1 MSATKHVQLLYRAS
15 VHTENRIT
23 WSEENPGKS
32 VSGGFLFRDRR
43 LSGHIFF
50 FNMLMVLLIQFT

>member
-1 MSATKHVQLLYRAS
+1 

-43 LSGHIFF
+43 LSGHIYFF
-50 FNMLMVLLIQFT
+50 QYVDGPSNSVTEKLIIGH